1 MSARRRRNGVGKG
14 TTMRYPTIEHHGTSE
29 GVTGSCH
36 QLHMHATSSLLVDC
50 GLFQGSETSADGR
63 ASAGQLAIEFALQT
77 VKALVV
83 THVHIDHVGRI
94 PYLLAAGFEGPILCS
109 EASAKLLPI
118 VLVDAFKLSFSRDQ
132 QRIDRYIDIVES
144 RLAALPYQ
152 HWFTLEDTDEL
163 NARIR
168 LQRAGHIIGSAYV
181 EIDLDY
187 PQAGESKRI
196 VFSGDLG
203 APHAPFLM
211 PPQPPE
217 RADILVLEST
227 YGDRIHEDRQ
237 TRRQRL
243 EAVIEQALQDQ
254 GTVLI
259 PAFSIGRTQELLYE
273 LEEIIHTRSVGASSL
288 ANMLPSETVPASS
301 ASVGAS
307 LLANSATDRP
317 PLATETSVTPIPPL
331 STEERAAPI
340 LPLPSE
346 KRANSDHLPLPSGE
360 RAGVRGREAMPE
372 NGITSESAGV
382 RGNETS
388 PAISSDAEQPPLPL
402 RERAGERGQK
412 AAANHSPDQ
421 TTTNWSELPIILDSP
436 LASRFTAA
444 YRELKPFWNQEAR
457 DRVQSGRRP
466 LSFEQLIT
474 IDSHSDHQRIVN
486 HLTQTA
492 RPAIVIAGGGMC
504 SGGRIVNYLKAMLGD
519 KRHNVLFV
527 GYQARGTPGHN
538 IQTYGPKGGYVN
550 LDGER
555 FDIRAGISSIGGYSA
570 HADQNG
576 LVDFVTGMQQWPTEI
591 RVVHGE
597 RGMKQA
603 LAGVLKVSFA
613 FYGRELT
620 LRV

>member
-1 MSARRRRNGVGKG
+1 MG
-14 TTMRYPTIEHHGTSE
+14 YPHIEHHGAKD

-36 QLHMHATSSLLVDC
+36 QLDMNATTSLLVDC
-50 GLFQGSETSADGR
+50 GLFQGDD
-63 ASAGQLAIEFALQT
+63 ASIPSGEGGSRLPIDFPLDT
-77 VKALVV
+77 IKALVV

-94 PYLLAAGFEGPILCS
+94 PYLLAAGFAGPILCS

-118 VLVDAFKLSFSRDQ
+118 VLEDAFKLSFSRDQ
-132 QRIDRYIDIVES
+132 QRIERYIDIVES
-144 RLAALPYQ
+144 RLVALPYQ
-152 HWFTLEDTDEL
+152 HWFTLVDTEEL
-163 NARIR
+163 SARIR
-168 LQRAGHIIGSAYV
+168 LQRAGHILGSAYV
-181 EIDLDY
+181 EIDLNY
-187 PQAGESKRI
+187 PQVGQSKRI

-211 PPQPPE
+211 PPQSPE

-227 YGDRIHEDRQ
+227 YGDRLHEDRQ

-273 LEEIIHTRSVGASSL
+273 LEEIIHTRSVETSSL
-288 ANMLPSETVPASS
+288 TNMLPSETVPASS

-307 LLANSATDRP
+307 SLAKSNS
-317 PLATETSVTPIPPL
+317 TEQPPL
-331 STEERAAPI
+331 STETRAAPI
-340 LPLPSE
+340 HPLP
-346 KRANSDHLPLPSGE
+346 PGE

-382 RGNETS
+382 RGKEAS
-388 PAISSDAEQPPLPL
+388 PAISNDAEQPPLPQ

-412 AAANHSPDQ
+412 AAASHSPDQ
-421 TTTNWSELPIILDSP
+421 TTTNWPKLPIILDSP
-436 LASRFTAA
+436 LAGRFTAA

-527 GYQARGTPGHN
+527 GYQAKGTPGYA
-538 IQTYGPKGGYVN
+538 IQTFGPKGGYVD

-555 FDIRAGISSIGGYSA
+555 FDIRAGITSIGGYSA

-591 RVVHGE
+591 RAVHGE
-597 RGMKQA
+597 QRAKEA
-603 LAGVLKVSFA
+603 LAETLKARYIDDSKDV
-613 FYGRELT
+613 ELR
-620 LRV
+620 L

>member
-1 MSARRRRNGVGKG
+1 MG
-14 TTMRYPTIEHHGTSE
+14 YPQIEHHGAKD

-36 QLHMHATSSLLVDC
+36 QLDMNATTSLLVDC
-50 GLFQGSETSADGR
+50 GLFQGDD
-63 ASAGQLAIEFALQT
+63 ASIPSGEGGSRLPIDFPLDSI
-77 VKALVV
+77 KALVV

-94 PYLLAAGFEGPILCS
+94 PYLLAAGFAGPILCS

-118 VLVDAFKLSFSRDQ
+118 VLEDAFKLSFSRDQ
-132 QRIDRYIDIVES
+132 QRIERYIDIVES
-144 RLAALPYQ
+144 RLVALPYQ
-152 HWFTLEDTDEL
+152 HWFTLVDTEEL

-181 EIDLDY
+181 EIDLNY

-227 YGDRIHEDRQ
+227 YGDRLHEDRQ

-288 ANMLPSETVPASS
+288 ANVLPSETVPASS

-307 LLANSATDRP
+307 LLANSTTDRP
-317 PLATETSVTPIPPL
+317 PLATEMSATPIPPL
-331 STEERAAPI
+331 STEERAAPV

-360 RAGVRGREAMPE
+360 RAGVRGRETMPE
-372 NGITSESAGV
+372 NGITSESAEV
-382 RGNETS
+382 RAETAGDT
-388 PAISSDAEQPPLPL
+388 PA
-402 RERAGERGQK
+402 
-412 AAANHSPDQ
+412 
-421 TTTNWSELPIILDSP
+421 TNWPKLPIILDSP

-444 YRELKPFWNQEAR
+444 YRELKPLWNQEAR
-457 DRVQSGRRP
+457 DRVQAGRRP
-466 LSFEQLIT
+466 LSFEQLVT

-527 GYQARGTPGHN
+527 GYQAKGTPGHA
-538 IQTYGPKGGYVN
+538 IQTYGPEGGYVD

-597 RGMKQA
+597 QKAKQA
-603 LAGVLKVSFA
+603 LADV
-613 FYGRELT
+613 
-620 LRV
+620 LRVQYAACEVSIQAEPTD

>member
-1 MSARRRRNGVGKG
+1 MG
-14 TTMRYPTIEHHGTSE
+14 YPHIEHHGAKD

-36 QLHMHATSSLLVDC
+36 LLDMNATTSLLVDC
-50 GLFQGSETSADGR
+50 GLFQGDD
-63 ASAGQLAIEFALQT
+63 ASIPSGEGGSRLLIDFPLDT
-77 VKALVV
+77 IKALVV

-118 VLVDAFKLSFSRDQ
+118 VLEDAFKLSFSRDQ
-132 QRIDRYIDIVES
+132 QRIERYIDIVES
-144 RLAALPYQ
+144 RLVALPYQ
-152 HWFTLEDTDEL
+152 HWFTLVDTDEL

-181 EIDLDY
+181 EIDLNY

-227 YGDRIHEDRQ
+227 YGDRLHEGRQ

-273 LEEIIHTRSVGASSL
+273 LEEIIHTRSVGASTL
-288 ANMLPSETVPASS
+288 ANTPPSETVPASS
-301 ASVGAS
+301 TSVGAS
-307 LLANSATDRP
+307 LLANS
-317 PLATETSVTPIPPL
+317 
-331 STEERAAPI
+331 
-340 LPLPSE
+340 
-346 KRANSDHLPLPSGE
+346 NS
-360 RAGVRGREAMPE
+360 R
-372 NGITSESAGV
+372 
-382 RGNETS
+382 
-388 PAISSDAEQPPLPL
+388 PPLPL
-402 RERAGERGQK
+402 RERAGERGINEPPL
-412 AAANHSPDQ
+412 AANHLPDQ
-421 TTTNWSELPIILDSP
+421 STTNWPELPIILDSP

-466 LSFEQLIT
+466 LAFEQLIT

-527 GYQARGTPGHN
+527 GYQAKGTPGHA
-538 IQTYGPKGGYVN
+538 IQTYGPKGGYVD

-555 FDIRAGISSIGGYSA
+555 FAIRAGITSIGGYSA

-576 LVDFVTGMQQWPTEI
+576 LVGFVTGMQRWPTEI

-597 RGMKQA
+597 QKAKEA
-603 LAGVLKVSFA
+603 LAEQLQASYTQHNKPAVFIST
-613 FYGRELT
+613 GRVGDMTEPGGDDAL
-620 LRV
+620 

>member
-1 MSARRRRNGVGKG
+1 MS
-14 TTMRYPTIEHHGTSE
+14 YPQIEHHGAKD

-36 QLHMHATSSLLVDC
+36 QLDMNATTSLLVDC
-50 GLFQGSETSADGR
+50 GLFQGDD
-63 ASAGQLAIEFALQT
+63 ASIPGGEGGSRLPIDFPLDT
-77 VKALVV
+77 IKALVV

-118 VLVDAFKLSFSRDQ
+118 VLEDAFKLSFSRDQ
-132 QRIDRYIDIVES
+132 QRIERYIDIVES
-144 RLAALPYQ
+144 RLVALPYQ
-152 HWFTLEDTDEL
+152 HWFTLVDTDEL
-163 NARIR
+163 NARTR

-227 YGDRIHEDRQ
+227 YGDRLHEDRQ

-288 ANMLPSETVPASS
+288 ANVLPSETVPASS

-307 LLANSATDRP
+307 LLANN
-317 PLATETSVTPIPPL
+317 
-331 STEERAAPI
+331 
-340 LPLPSE
+340 
-346 KRANSDHLPLPSGE
+346 NSDHLPLPPGE
-360 RAGVRGREAMPE
+360 RAGVRGRETMPE

-382 RGNETS
+382 RGKEAS
-388 PAISSDAEQPPLPL
+388 PAISNDAEQPPLPL
-402 RERAGERGQK
+402 RERVGERGQK
-412 AAANHSPDQ
+412 TAENHSPDQ
-421 TTTNWSELPIILDSP
+421 STTNWPKLPIILDSP

-466 LSFEQLIT
+466 LAFEQLIT

-486 HLTQTA
+486 HLAQTA

-527 GYQARGTPGHN
+527 GYQAKGTPGHA
-538 IQTYGPKGGYVN
+538 IQSYGPKGGYVD

-555 FDIRAGISSIGGYSA
+555 FNIRAGISSIGGYSA

-576 LVDFVTGMQQWPTEI
+576 LVEFVTGMQQWPTEI

-597 RGMKQA
+597 EKA
-603 LAGVLKVSFA
+603 K
-613 FYGRELT
+613 RELAAVLEQRYVVSGKLLT
-620 LRV
+620 LHA

>member
-1 MSARRRRNGVGKG
+1 MG
-14 TTMRYPTIEHHGTSE
+14 YPQIEHHGAKD

-36 QLHMHATSSLLVDC
+36 QLDMNATTSLLVDC
-50 GLFQGSETSADGR
+50 GLFQGDD
-63 ASAGQLAIEFALQT
+63 ASIPSGEGGSRLPIDFPLDT
-77 VKALVV
+77 IKALVV

-118 VLVDAFKLSFSRDQ
+118 VLEDAFKLSFSRDQ
-132 QRIDRYIDIVES
+132 QRIERYIDIVES
-144 RLAALPYQ
+144 RLVALPYQ
-152 HWFTLEDTDEL
+152 HWFTLVDTDEL

-181 EIDLDY
+181 EIDLNY

-227 YGDRIHEDRQ
+227 YGDRLHEDRQ

-273 LEEIIHTRSVGASSL
+273 LEEIIHTRSIGASSL
-288 ANMLPSETVPASS
+288 TNMFPSETVPASS

-307 LLANSATDRP
+307 SLAKSNS
-317 PLATETSVTPIPPL
+317 TEQPPL
-331 STEERAAPI
+331 STETRAAPI
-340 LPLPSE
+340 P
-346 KRANSDHLPLPSGE
+346 PLPSGE
-360 RAGVRGREAMPE
+360 RAGVRGRETMLE
-372 NGITSESAGV
+372 NGITAEGAGV
-382 RGNETS
+382 RGKETS
-388 PAISSDAEQPPLPL
+388 LVISSDAEQPPLPQ

-412 AAANHSPDQ
+412 AAQNEAPLAENHSPDQ
-421 TTTNWSELPIILDSP
+421 STTNWPELPIILDSP

-444 YRELKPFWNQEAR
+444 YRELKPFWNQEAH
-457 DRVQSGRRP
+457 DRAQSGRRP
-466 LSFEQLIT
+466 LAFEQLIT
-474 IDSHSDHQRIVN
+474 IDSHSDHQRIMN

-504 SGGRIVNYLKAMLGD
+504 SGGRIVNYLKAMLGN

-527 GYQARGTPGHN
+527 GYQAKGTPGHA
-538 IQTYGPKGGYVN
+538 IQTYGPKGGYVI

-597 RGMKQA
+597 QRAKEA
-603 LAGVLKVSFA
+603 LAEALKQHLPAPF
-613 FYGRELT
+613 ELK
-620 LRV
+620 L

>member
-1 MSARRRRNGVGKG
+1 
-14 TTMRYPTIEHHGTSE
+14 MRYPHIEHHGAKD

-36 QLHMHATSSLLVDC
+36 QLDMNASASLLVDC
-50 GLFQGSETSADGR
+50 GLFQGDD
-63 ASAGQLAIEFALQT
+63 ASIPGGEGGSRLPIDFPLDT
-77 VKALVV
+77 IKALVV

-118 VLVDAFKLSFSRDQ
+118 VLEDAFKLSFSRDQ
-132 QRIDRYIDIVES
+132 QRVERYIDLVES
-144 RLAALPYQ
+144 RLVALPYQ
-152 HWFTLEDTDEL
+152 HWFTLVDTEEL

-181 EIDLDY
+181 EIDLNY

-227 YGDRIHEDRQ
+227 YGDRLHEDRQ

-243 EAVIEQALQDQ
+243 EAIIEQALQDQ

-273 LEEIIHTRSVGASSL
+273 LEEIIHTRSVGASPL
-288 ANMLPSETVPASS
+288 INVPPSETVS

-307 LLANSATDRP
+307 SLANSNNPDRP
-317 PLATETSVTPIPPL
+317 L
-331 STEERAAPI
+331 
-340 LPLPSE
+340 
-346 KRANSDHLPLPSGE
+346 LPSGE
-360 RAGVRGREAMPE
+360 RAGVRGREALPE
-372 NGITSESAGV
+372 SSITSESAGM
-382 RGNETS
+382 RRDTPE
-388 PAISSDAEQPPLPL
+388 
-402 RERAGERGQK
+402 
-412 AAANHSPDQ
+412 
-421 TTTNWSELPIILDSP
+421 TNWPELPVILDSP

-444 YRELKPFWNQEAR
+444 YRELKPFWIQEAR

-527 GYQARGTPGHN
+527 GYQAKGTPGHA

-597 RGMKQA
+597 DNAKHA
-603 LAGVLKVSFA
+603 LAAQLQAV
-613 FYGRELT
+613 YRQHGRASAVVVTGGE
-620 LRV
+620 